1 MSTAAQHVAANV
13 DFEIIHKLI
22 LSGQTIVDI
31 SPRGQEWLDAV
42 FAQHTGMRALF
53 YASQDAEMAALYSPA
68 AGDQRRA
75 AYQGS
80 GNTDGSDLDG
90 DTLREG
96 IRHIHYLHIGS
107 AKAVRRVLKG
117 APRLLQ
123 HSRIDFLEFPL
134 DTFDLWT
141 VQTVNQYLA
150 GSGYAI
156 FEIGYE
162 GDEAGVLK
170 SYPLWDPERQHKIV
184 QIVAIHQRVL
194 PMIAQDEPSARLN
207 VYPFQVAA
215 NFGIHIRG
223 VIQVGAY
230 DGQREREFYKTL
242 GLRHT
247 LLIEANPDVFR
258 RLEENYKDLPHIALI
273 NRAIL
278 DKTGPVEFH
287 VTNYDEGNSILKPAR
302 VLEHYAGVIKE
313 DHVIKVPG
321 VTLDELLE
329 ERNLMAQWFNALL
342 VDIQGAELLAF
353 KGAAKL
359 LRQIDMIIT
368 EVNFDDMYQGCGQID
383 ELDDFLAPYGFRR
396 VYTHSIHR
404 AWGDALYI
412 KAQFV
417 AQKPAETPNILFL
430 LQPGGDAT
438 SGPGAIRLPVS
449 I

>member
-1 MSTAAQHVAANV
+1 MSTAAQHVAASV

-31 SPRGQEWLDAV
+31 SSGGREWMDAV
-42 FAQHTGMRALF
+42 FAQHAGMRALF
-53 YASQDAEMAALYSPA
+53 YASPEAEMAALSSSA
-68 AGDQRRA
+68 SGDQSRA

-96 IRHIHYLHIGS
+96 IRHIHFLHIGS
-107 AKAVRRVLKG
+107 ARAVRRILKG

-123 HSRIDFLEFPL
+123 HSRIDFLQFPL

-156 FEIGYE
+156 FEVGYE

-194 PMIAQDEPSARLN
+194 PMIARGEPSAQLN

-215 NFGIHIRG
+215 NFGIHVHG

-242 GLRHT
+242 SLRHT
-247 LLIEANPDVFR
+247 LLIEANPDVFA
-258 RLEENYKDLPHIALI
+258 RLEENYKDLPHITLI

-302 VLEHYAGVIKE
+302 VLEHYAGVIQE
-313 DHVIKVPG
+313 DHVITVPG
-321 VTLDELLE
+321 VTLDDLLE
-329 ERNLMAQWFNALL
+329 ERNLMPQWFNALL
-342 VDIQGAELLAF
+342 VDIQGAELLAL

-359 LRQIDMIIT
+359 LRQIDMLIT

-383 ELDDFLAPYGFRR
+383 ELDAFLAPYGFRR
-396 VYTHSIHR
+396 VYTYSIHR

-417 AQKPAETPNILFL
+417 AQKPAETPNVLFL

-438 SGPGAIRLPVS
+438 SAPGAIRLPVS